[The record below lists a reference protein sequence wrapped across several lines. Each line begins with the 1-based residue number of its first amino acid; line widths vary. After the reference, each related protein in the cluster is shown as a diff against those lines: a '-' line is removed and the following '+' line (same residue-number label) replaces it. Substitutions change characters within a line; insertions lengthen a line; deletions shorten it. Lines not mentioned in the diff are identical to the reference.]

1 MNLYTSLTLRYL
13 KENKKRTIVTIIG
26 IILSTAL
33 ICGIGNIYSSFMD
46 YEIRE
51 TIQRDGSFYATF
63 NNVDKDK
70 IDYITKSAGISNS
83 GISKEFGYANS
94 GEGNL
99 LKVLGYDNATF
110 NNVDKDKIDY
120 ITKSAGIS
128 NSGISKEFGYAN
140 SGEGNLLKVLGYDKN
155 YFEGF
160 NISLKEGDFP
170 KNKNEIVISENSNL
184 ITDSKFKIG
193 DNISLKE
200 GDFPKNKNEIVI
212 SENSNLITDS
222 KFKIGD
228 NIKLSI
234 GKRLSEEEDYLD
246 SPTVQ
251 ENEKLVDTK
260 EETFKVV
267 GIINKPGFEY
277 SNGIQTAIT
286 YIDNYLDSPTVQEN
300 EKLVDTKEE
309 TFKVVGIINKP
320 GFEYSNG
327 IQTAIT
333 YIDKSL
339 VNNNDKVNISV
350 NVNNPKDIYSIVSSI
365 CKNGNLEKK
374 IDSNGEKVDNV
385 DYNEHLLRLKGAS
398 AYANIN
404 NSIGYIVLLVGSLV
418 VICTIATVYNS
429 FSISISERKKQ
440 FGILNSIGA
449 TNSQIMKLVFLE
461 GFIVSIVATIGAT
474 NSQIMKLVFLEGFI
488 VSIVAIPIGLL
499 SGTLAMDIVF
509 KIIQKFYSNSL
520 IGEMNLKVVYNPVV
534 IIFSIIVVLITIFIS
549 VIIPARVASKVSPL
563 DAIKNSSDYKVG
575 KVKDSKLVRLIF
587 KTEGVLAYKN
597 LRRNKKKFRITLFSL
612 VISVVIF
619 IAFSGFMTLFLKA
632 EDVRVG
638 QMNYDMCLYGNRGDS
653 IKKSKE
659 LVNEINKIDG
669 VKNISFSNTH
679 NLLMD
684 LEENR
689 VNKSAKEKVQS
700 YFIRE
705 KENNKT
711 VYRLNNGLNLPGYR
725 AIENIKLTEGSF
737 DKESAIKENG
747 VILINKSYYEEKGK
761 KGVLD
766 MTNYKV
772 GDTIEVY
779 SMGYDEKSG
788 KEYIEKTYK
797 FKIMGISEDI
807 LIGDNT
813 YPYMGIGMV
822 TYDEVA
828 KNNGF
833 DTASNFIY
841 IESDLKE
848 STKKSIK
855 NLAEKYKFS
864 VIDEVTYDEVAKNN
878 GFDTASN
885 FIYIE
890 SDLKESTKKSIKN
903 LAEKYKFSVI
913 DEVEEYQAMQDS
925 MKVMQIF
932 VYGFVTVISLVSVT
946 NIINTISTNINLR
959 KKELAIIKSIGVTPS
974 GFNKMIYL
982 ESFLYGA
989 LALLWGIPI
998 GILLTILMNTIL
1010 GDVISFG
1017 LVLPYNAIL
1026 ICIVA
1031 IFIIYNTYEYYIR

>member
-1 MNLYTSLTLRYL
+1 
-13 KENKKRTIVTIIG
+13 
-26 IILSTAL
+26 
-33 ICGIGNIYSSFMD
+33 
-46 YEIRE
+46 
-51 TIQRDGSFYATF
+51 
-63 NNVDKDK
+63 
-70 IDYITKSAGISNS
+70 
-83 GISKEFGYANS
+83 
-94 GEGNL
+94 
-99 LKVLGYDNATF
+99 
-110 NNVDKDKIDY
+110 
-120 ITKSAGIS
+120 
-128 NSGISKEFGYAN
+128 
-140 SGEGNLLKVLGYDKN
+140 
-155 YFEGF
+155 
-160 NISLKEGDFP
+160 
-170 KNKNEIVISENSNL
+170 
-184 ITDSKFKIG
+184 
-193 DNISLKE
+193 
-200 GDFPKNKNEIVI
+200 
-212 SENSNLITDS
+212 
-222 KFKIGD
+222 
-228 NIKLSI
+228 
-234 GKRLSEEEDYLD
+234 
-246 SPTVQ
+246 
-251 ENEKLVDTK
+251 
-260 EETFKVV
+260 
-267 GIINKPGFEY
+267 
-277 SNGIQTAIT
+277 
-286 YIDNYLDSPTVQEN
+286 
-300 EKLVDTKEE
+300 
-309 TFKVVGIINKP
+309 
-320 GFEYSNG
+320 
-327 IQTAIT
+327 
-333 YIDKSL
+333 
-339 VNNNDKVNISV
+339 
-350 NVNNPKDIYSIVSSI
+350 
-365 CKNGNLEKK
+365 
-374 IDSNGEKVDNV
+374 
-385 DYNEHLLRLKGAS
+385 
-398 AYANIN
+398 
-404 NSIGYIVLLVGSLV
+404 
-418 VICTIATVYNS
+418 
-429 FSISISERKKQ
+429 
-440 FGILNSIGA
+440 
-449 TNSQIMKLVFLE
+449 
-461 GFIVSIVATIGAT
+461 
-474 NSQIMKLVFLEGFI
+474 
-488 VSIVAIPIGLL
+488 
-499 SGTLAMDIVF
+499 MDIVF

-632 EDVRVG
+632 EDIRVG
-638 QMNYDMCLYGNRGDS
+638 QMNYDMYLYGNRGDS

-700 YFIRE
+700 YFIGE

-779 SMGYDEKSG
+779 SMGYDEKNE
-788 KEYIEKTYK
+788 KEYKEKTYK

-807 LIGDNT
+807 LMGDTT
-813 YPYMGIGMV
+813 YPYMGISIV

-833 DTASNFIY
+833 D
-841 IESDLKE
+841 ES
-848 STKKSIK
+848 
-855 NLAEKYKFS
+855 
-864 VIDEVTYDEVAKNN
+864 
-878 GFDTASN
+878 SN

-1017 LVLPYNAIL
+1017 LVLPYSAIL

-1031 IFIIYNTYEYYIR
+1031 IFIITFIASYIPMRKINKENIIDNIRQDSI

>member
-46 YEIRE
+46 YQIRE
-51 TIQRDGSFYATF
+51 TIQRDGSFHATF

-99 LKVLGYDNATF
+99 LN
-110 NNVDKDKIDY
+110 
-120 ITKSAGIS
+120 
-128 NSGISKEFGYAN
+128 
-140 SGEGNLLKVLGYDKN
+140 VLGYDKN

-160 NISLKEGDFP
+160 
-170 KNKNEIVISENSNL
+170 
-184 ITDSKFKIG
+184 
-193 DNISLKE
+193 NISLKE

-234 GKRLSEEEDYLD
+234 GKRLSEEED
-246 SPTVQ
+246 
-251 ENEKLVDTK
+251 
-260 EETFKVV
+260 
-267 GIINKPGFEY
+267 
-277 SNGIQTAIT
+277 
-286 YIDNYLDSPTVQEN
+286 YLDSPTVQEN

-418 VICTIATVYNS
+418 VICTVATVYNS

-440 FGILNSIGA
+440 FGILNS
-449 TNSQIMKLVFLE
+449 
-461 GFIVSIVATIGAT
+461 IGAT

-632 EDVRVG
+632 EDIRVG
-638 QMNYDMCLYGNRGDS
+638 QMNYDIYMYGMRNDS
-653 IKKSKE
+653 IEKTKE
-659 LVNEINKIDG
+659 LANEIEKIHG

-700 YFIRE
+700 YFIGE

-779 SMGYDEKSG
+779 SMGYDEKNG
-788 KEYIEKTYK
+788 KEYKEKTYK

-807 LIGDNT
+807 LMGDTT
-813 YPYMGIGMV
+813 YPYMGISIV

-833 DTASNFIY
+833 D
-841 IESDLKE
+841 ES
-848 STKKSIK
+848 
-855 NLAEKYKFS
+855 
-864 VIDEVTYDEVAKNN
+864 
-878 GFDTASN
+878 SN

-1031 IFIIYNTYEYYIR
+1031 IFIITFIASYIPMRKINRENIIDNIRQDSI

>member
-46 YEIRE
+46 YQIRE
-51 TIQRDGSFYATF
+51 TIQKDGSFYATF
-63 NNVDKDK
+63 NNV
-70 IDYITKSAGISNS
+70 N
-83 GISKEFGYANS
+83 
-94 GEGNL
+94 
-99 LKVLGYDNATF
+99 
-110 NNVDKDKIDY
+110 KDKIDY

-160 NISLKEGDFP
+160 NISLKEGNIP
-170 KNKNEIVISENSNL
+170 KKKNEIAISENSNL

-193 DNISLKE
+193 DS
-200 GDFPKNKNEIVI
+200 
-212 SENSNLITDS
+212 IT
-222 KFKIGD
+222 
-228 NIKLSI
+228 LSI
-234 GKRLSEEEDYLD
+234 GKRLSEE
-246 SPTVQ
+246 
-251 ENEKLVDTK
+251 
-260 EETFKVV
+260 
-267 GIINKPGFEY
+267 G
-277 SNGIQTAIT
+277 
-286 YIDNYLDSPTVQEN
+286 NYLDSPTLQEN

-339 VNNNDKVNISV
+339 INNNDKVNVSI

-365 CKNGNLEKK
+365 CENGNLEKK
-374 IDSNGEKVDNV
+374 NYSNGEKVDNV

-461 GFIVSIVATIGAT
+461 GFIVSIVA
-474 NSQIMKLVFLEGFI
+474 
-488 VSIVAIPIGLL
+488 IPIGLL

-509 KIIQKFYSNSL
+509 KIIQKFYSNSF
-520 IGEMNLKVVYNPVV
+520 IAEMNLRVVYNPVV

-638 QMNYDMCLYGNRGDS
+638 QMNYDMYLYGNRGDS
-653 IKKSKE
+653 RKKSKE
-659 LVNEINKIDG
+659 LLNEINKIDG
-669 VKNISFSNTH
+669 VKNISFSNTYS
-679 NLLMD
+679 LLMD

-700 YFIRE
+700 YFIGE

-725 AIENIKLTEGSF
+725 AVQNIKLTEGSF

-788 KEYIEKTYK
+788 KEYKEKTYK

-807 LIGDNT
+807 LMGNTT
-813 YPYMGIGMV
+813 YPYMGIDIV

-833 DTASNFIY
+833 DVLSNFIY

-848 STKKSIK
+848 STKKSIN

-864 VIDEVTYDEVAKNN
+864 VIDQ
-878 GFDTASN
+878 
-885 FIYIE
+885 
-890 SDLKESTKKSIKN
+890 
-903 LAEKYKFSVI
+903 
-913 DEVEEYQAMQDS
+913 VEEYQAMQDS

-982 ESFLYGA
+982 ESFLYGV

-1017 LVLPYNAIL
+1017 LVLPYSAIL

-1031 IFIIYNTYEYYIR
+1031 IFIITFIASYIPMRKINKENIIDNIRQDSI